1 MLDFCRSDFV
11 SSCLWKRK
19 FKTGFT
25 VSHTKAKSR
34 HSSVLKIWRGQ
45 VFPLSNNQSLVL
57 LVQFTQMGEFASLF
71 FMLLGM
77 IPWDMRAAL
86 SGGVPC
92 RVWKRSFC
100 RLLACWQVRTA
111 VLLAVAQIA
120 ALANSV
126 TASCCLIC

>member
-1 MLDFCRSDFV
+1 M
-11 SSCLWKRK
+11 
-19 FKTGFT
+19 
-25 VSHTKAKSR
+25 
-34 HSSVLKIWRGQ
+34 
-45 VFPLSNNQSLVL
+45 FPLSNNQSPIL

-86 SGGVPC
+86 SGGVLC
-92 RVWKRSFC
+92 RVWKRSSC

-120 ALANSV
+120 V
-126 TASCCLIC
+126 TEVARAASCCLIC